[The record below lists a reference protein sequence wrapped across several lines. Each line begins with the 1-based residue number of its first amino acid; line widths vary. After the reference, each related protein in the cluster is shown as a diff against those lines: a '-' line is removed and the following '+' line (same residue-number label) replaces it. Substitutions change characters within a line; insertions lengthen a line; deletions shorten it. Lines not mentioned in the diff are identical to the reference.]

1 MSSTINFTVMEFQKD
16 KVVKE
21 DGLKKF
27 IVLEEKDKGN

>member
-1 MSSTINFTVMEFQKD
+1 MEFQKD

-27 IVLEEKDKGN
+27 VVLEEKDKGN

>member
-1 MSSTINFTVMEFQKD
+1 MEFQKD